1 MQLRNIINEN
11 RMDSVPKALLL
22 VPEIFVRMPKTV
34 TEINLKKVTGALIMH
49 YKSAKKIF
57 KNSLY

>member
-1 MQLRNIINEN
+1 
-11 RMDSVPKALLL
+11 MDSVPKALLL